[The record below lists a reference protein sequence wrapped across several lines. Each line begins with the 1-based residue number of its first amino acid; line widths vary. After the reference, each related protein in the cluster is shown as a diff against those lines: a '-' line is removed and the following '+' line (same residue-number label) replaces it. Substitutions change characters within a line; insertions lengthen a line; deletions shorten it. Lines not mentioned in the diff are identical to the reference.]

1 MKIKFTFDNITQL
14 EELYY
19 AVENIPSEILEDEK
33 ELGTPVKEEQQ
44 LFKVIMKLKSKLE
57 EVHTTMEE
65 EHIDLSLEENAEWDN
80 PEAMEEESE
89 DYNPEFDAASFT

>member
-1 MKIKFTFDNITQL
+1 MKIEFTFDNITQL

-44 LFKVIMKLKSKLE
+44 LFFQKSL
-57 EVHTTMEE
+57 V
-65 EHIDLSLEENAEWDN
+65 
-80 PEAMEEESE
+80 
-89 DYNPEFDAASFT
+89 

>member
-1 MKIKFTFDNITQL
+1 MKIEFTFDNITQL

-19 AVENIPSEILEDEK
+19 AVENIPCEILEDEK

-44 LFKVIMKLKSKLE
+44 LFDVIMKLKSKLE

-65 EHIDLSLEENAEWDN
+65 E
-80 PEAMEEESE
+80 SE
-89 DYNPEFDAASFT
+89 DYNPEFDASSFT

>member
-1 MKIKFTFDNITQL
+1 MKIEFTFDNITQL

-33 ELGTPVKEEQQ
+33 EMGTPVKEDQQ
-44 LFKVIMKLKSKLE
+44 LYHVIMKLKSKLE

-65 EHIDLSLEENAEWDN
+65 E
-80 PEAMEEESE
+80 SE

>member
-1 MKIKFTFDNITQL
+1 MKIEFTFDNITQL

-33 ELGTPVKEEQQ
+33 EYGTRLKDEQQ
-44 LFKVIMKLKSKLE
+44 LFEVIMNLKSKLE

-65 EHIDLSLEENAEWDN
+65 EG
-80 PEAMEEESE
+80 E
-89 DYNPEFDAASFT
+89 DYNPEFDAASYT

>member
-1 MKIKFTFDNITQL
+1 MKIEFTFDNITQL

-33 ELGTPVKEEQQ
+33 ELGTSVKEDQQ
-44 LFKVIMKLKSKLE
+44 LYHVIMKLKSKLE

-65 EHIDLSLEENAEWDN
+65 E
-80 PEAMEEESE
+80 SE

>member
-1 MKIKFTFDNITQL
+1 MKIEFTFDNITQL

-44 LFKVIMKLKSKLE
+44 LFEVIMKLKSKVRGSAYHYGRGSRGLQPR
-57 EVHTTMEE
+57 
-65 EHIDLSLEENAEWDN
+65 I
-80 PEAMEEESE
+80 
-89 DYNPEFDAASFT
+89 

>member
-1 MKIKFTFDNITQL
+1 MKIEFTFDNITQL

-19 AVENIPSEILEDEK
+19 AVENIPTEILDDEK
-33 ELGTPVKEEQQ
+33 EYGTPVKEEQQ
-44 LFKVIMKLKSKLE
+44 LFEVIMKLKSKLE

-65 EHIDLSLEENAEWDN
+65 EC
-80 PEAMEEESE
+80 E

>member
-1 MKIKFTFDNITQL
+1 MKIEFTFDNITQL

-19 AVENIPSEILEDEK
+19 SVEHIPEGILEDEK
-33 ELGTPVKEEQQ
+33 ELGTPVKETQQ
-44 LFKVIMKLKSKLE
+44 LYHVIMKLKSNLE

-65 EHIDLSLEENAEWDN
+65 EN
-80 PEAMEEESE
+80 E

>member
-1 MKIKFTFDNITQL
+1 MKIEFTFDNITQL

-44 LFKVIMKLKSKLE
+44 LFEVIMKLKSKLE
-57 EVHTTMEE
+57 EVQTTMEE
-65 EHIDLSLEENAEWDN
+65 EN
-80 PEAMEEESE
+80 E
-89 DYNPEFDAASFT
+89 DYNPEFDAASYTLHFTRLNNNI